1 MRATPVWRG
10 ALTYDSLHS
19 RLVTHARCI
28 EMFHLSI
35 MFIVV
40 IQHHYRLIYPN
51 LRLRNVVWL
60 HFFMHKSSFTAQFWC
75 ILAAIG
81 IILVADPDC
90 RAHIVSHIPSVLRG
104 ASWHAG
110 SASRPDGR
118 GDARKEGLPP
128 IFKHIMWSLL
138 ATVVLGN
145 GLTTPKIITRK
156 PKKTES
162 KYPYFEWPEI
172 HCKFVHTVG

>member
-75 ILAAIG
+75 ILAAIR

-104 ASWHAG
+104 L
-110 SASRPDGR
+110 R
-118 GDARKEGLPP
+118 GMREALRGQMEEEMPGKKVYPQFSNILCGLCLPQSY
-128 IFKHIMWSLL
+128 WV
-138 ATVVLGN
+138 TD
-145 GLTTPKIITRK
+145 
-156 PKKTES
+156 
-162 KYPYFEWPEI
+162 
-172 HCKFVHTVG
+172 